1 MSYSNFEN
9 SKDQIAIT
17 PSVETPDPK
26 NETIQDI
33 DYYKEKAEK
42 LESELHKS
50 KIQINKLES
59 TITKL
64 QSTLS
69 SYTTSNNTSDS
80 FLLTSE
86 FKKFWISLGTE
97 NIMEC
102 FEHVVNRSVLL
113 SHMVQETF
121 LLTYQEANTIIENKI
136 TEMKKFFGVTDV
148 QCTNDNF
155 YNKIKPLFFEFFS
168 SIFEGEKAY
177 EQNISKRTL
186 DQAKAELNV
195 KSYKEGKTWY
205 WKLI

>member
-50 KIQINKLES
+50 KIQINKLEA

-102 FEHVVNRSVLL
+102 FEHVFNRSVLL
-113 SHMVQETF
+113 SH
-121 LLTYQEANTIIENKI
+121 
-136 TEMKKFFGVTDV
+136 GSR
-148 QCTNDNF
+148 NF
-155 YNKIKPLFFEFFS
+155 SF
-168 SIFEGEKAY
+168 
-177 EQNISKRTL
+177 NIPRSKYYHR
-186 DQAKAELNV
+186 E
-195 KSYKEGKTWY
+195 
-205 WKLI
+205 

>member
-1 MSYSNFEN
+1 MELTILCKVIDNFG
-9 SKDQIAIT
+9 DIGVAWRIAIT

-50 KIQINKLES
+50 KIQINKLEA

-86 FKKFWISLGTE
+86 FKKFWIS
-97 NIMEC
+97 
-102 FEHVVNRSVLL
+102 FL
-113 SHMVQETF
+113 SR
-121 LLTYQEANTIIENKI
+121 LTQ
-136 TEMKKFFGVTDV
+136 
-148 QCTNDNF
+148 
-155 YNKIKPLFFEFFS
+155 PPS
-168 SIFEGEKAY
+168 
-177 EQNISKRTL
+177 
-186 DQAKAELNV
+186 
-195 KSYKEGKTWY
+195 
-205 WKLI
+205 